1 MFLPAQEAEERK
13 FHQFVNITTL
23 KNLCEHKD
31 EIRQAVGLVA
41 LFIYST
47 VLQSQVCWKTLS
59 QCWVQFR
66 IVKASLSIGRRGPL
80 QAIIC
85 HYKNSDTRSDFL
97 WWDVQLYS
105 DVQKKVIPAF

>member
-13 FHQFVNITTL
+13 FHQFVNTTTL

-47 VLQSQVCWKTLS
+47 VLQSQVC
-59 QCWVQFR
+59 
-66 IVKASLSIGRRGPL
+66 
-80 QAIIC
+80 
-85 HYKNSDTRSDFL
+85 
-97 WWDVQLYS
+97 
-105 DVQKKVIPAF
+105 

>member
-13 FHQFVNITTL
+13 FHRFVNITTL

-47 VLQSQVCWKTLS
+47 VPQSQVCWNPWVSAESSSELWRLHSALGRGGLCSQLS
-59 QCWVQFR
+59 VIKR
-66 IVKASLSIGRRGPL
+66 IETQDRIFFDGM
-80 QAIIC
+80 C
-85 HYKNSDTRSDFL
+85 N
-97 WWDVQLYS
+97 YS
-105 DVQKKVIPAF
+105 DVQKKVIPAL

>member
-31 EIRQAVGLVA
+31 EIRQAVELVA

-47 VLQSQVCWKTLS
+47 VLQSQVC
-59 QCWVQFR
+59 
-66 IVKASLSIGRRGPL
+66 
-80 QAIIC
+80 
-85 HYKNSDTRSDFL
+85 
-97 WWDVQLYS
+97 
-105 DVQKKVIPAF
+105 